1 MKILKFGAIWC
12 MHCIYIKSVLDD
24 LGQEYRELIVEEF
37 DADDHADKHKEFSI
51 KDIPTLV
58 FMDKNGNE
66 VLRLEGAKDKKEL
79 RKAIDDLL
87 KQI

>member
-24 LGQEYRELIVEEF
+24 IGEEYAELVVEEY
-37 DADDHADKHKEFSI
+37 DADDHADMHKQFEI
-51 KDIPTLV
+51 KDIPTLIFV
-58 FMDKNGNE
+58 DKDGNQ

-79 RKAIDDLL
+79 KKVIDGLM
-87 KQI
+87 K